1 MRDLLSEPLNE
12 LQSANLSGWVNE
24 NQGSLIRESDLDS
37 LRDLRTP
44 GVDEKAIKLLRYLTR
59 LHPSPGQT
67 FAFRDALPSGA
78 RPGVMDFPRLLGVS
92 WAKDKPELDYLVNTY
107 LVRFKTLLEYVGQTR
122 KVQITPAGWEQLS
135 MTSGDGQDSTSAF
148 VAMWFNDET

>member
-1 MRDLLSEPLNE
+1 
-12 LQSANLSGWVNE
+12 
-24 NQGSLIRESDLDS
+24 
-37 LRDLRTP
+37 
-44 GVDEKAIKLLRYLTR
+44 
-59 LHPSPGQT
+59 
-67 FAFRDALPSGA
+67 
-78 RPGVMDFPRLLGVS
+78 MDFPRLLGVS